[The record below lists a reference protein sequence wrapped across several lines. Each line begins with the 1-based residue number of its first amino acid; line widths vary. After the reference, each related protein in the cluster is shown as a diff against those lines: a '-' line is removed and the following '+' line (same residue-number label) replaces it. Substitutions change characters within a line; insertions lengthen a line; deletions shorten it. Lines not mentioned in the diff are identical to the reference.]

1 MTAQVQ
7 LGPEL
12 ESLDDI
18 ETLAFAG
25 LKGDKK
31 LKLLPTPWP
40 ENSLP
45 PPTSSLFSIASRTG
59 ILAAAGP
66 DVLVIATTKS
76 VRDTLSGNGEDVEG
90 ATGVKAFT
98 PQVTIPL
105 PRLSQVAFSSNESFL
120 VVSAEQGGGLA
131 VYEVPKLQQ
140 LNPQPAFQIP
150 TNSTSVRALIPNP
163 APEFEDLFSIVLTDG
178 TLLLAH
184 LREQKLVQG
193 PTGDTVLHRNVSSIS
208 WSARGKQLVAGLGD
222 GTAVQIKQDGSIVA
236 QIPRPP
242 EIGADNHVVSIYWL
256 DNDTFFVTHCP
267 TQRLPE
273 EVPEP
278 THHIMTTDTSRANFT
293 FSKIGEEPC
302 FPVLD
307 GKRGYPYHYFLTRLR
322 RWGQLTDLLILI
334 STDGT
339 DVGTLTNSAKPL
351 APGAAV
357 NVYTVT
363 RLEDSRRAMV
373 PPEIFSD
380 DAKSGMLSD
389 SSVIGV
395 ALDLSATDV
404 VLGPIPKE
412 EEINQSSTPL
422 PAFMLLNHEGILCAW
437 WVVYNDSIK
446 EGTAYPGLIAA
457 SGATPA
463 TAVTSTPTNPAEE
476 TPKPLSQPSGFGTV
490 GGGFAKPATPA
501 FGAGGFGT
509 PSGGA
514 KFGQSAF
521 PSSTPLGIPA
531 ALGFG
536 KPSFGSVATPAFGST
551 ATPAFGS
558 TATPAFG
565 STGGIGNRASP
576 WAAQAAT
583 PQKFDA
589 PQGGFASF
597 GGAASGFGKL
607 ASNTPSQSPFAAAGN
622 APISGFGALG
632 QSKPGSL
639 FGQKAEPTSFTGTT
653 KDSFGSTVT
662 IGSSFGGGAT
672 PSSWAQTPAQPP
684 SLFGGAQTS
693 SFASTNVSSMGDS
706 DDAQNRERDEATP
719 TPQVPPTQP
728 QGLFAGGGFKL
739 GSSFQ
744 GDGSAKDDL
753 PKPRQPSSSSLFGGS
768 FLSGVDSKPKEPAT
782 PVRGE
787 ELSPPRS
794 GEASTTP
801 ASQPTF
807 QSINEP
813 SLFGGLPSTTPS
825 HTPAKEPPKPAQ
837 TPAAPSPPES
847 PGGEDAPLPP
857 DPMTFK
863 PKETNN
869 DDLPPIAGSP
879 PVQVEAPDSSP
890 ISSPESSS
898 RGSDGDI
905 SVEEQED
912 TEEEEPASNHRL
924 PAQKPTWSFGQSGLG
939 QSPQIPPQAPT
950 PPVKSGT
957 SSRSRDQSRSPSRSP
972 VRNLFQQSSTPAGN
986 PFATQK
992 SVLFPPT
999 TRPQDSLRS
1008 PSPQRSASTSVLGHH
1023 QKSSR
1028 TASPFA
1034 VPAAQPPPQPP
1045 APAPEVS
1052 DLFDD
1057 EDDRIRQEL
1066 KSELVPNRRLDPFV
1080 AHQNYT
1086 GGSETKTGVPAQI
1099 ETVYRDINSMIDT
1112 LGLNARSLASF
1123 VKYHD
1128 ESSRGDEI
1136 TREDLDKALDEG
1148 EDGDWDSAWCL
1159 AEIDQ
1164 LKVLEDEMGKQL
1176 KEGRLTQV
1184 HDKLLQLAGLSQDVH
1199 KLRARVADVKLQIQA
1214 RNDPASLERL
1224 RLQPLSADVA
1234 KMQQELRDSF
1244 AALLKRLATAE
1255 EEVVLLRAKIA
1266 GAGKGGRGAR
1276 MQVPT
1281 VEAVT
1286 RTIEKMTAMVSKK
1299 SIDIDVLEN
1308 AVRKLNIKERVG
1320 TAGHRAST
1328 RGREREGSP
1337 FATPPRGSNGVVAL
1351 RGSLREN
1358 TTTGRYGLFDTPD
1371 STPQKNGNGGGEG
1384 VSREAV
1390 RVFAEKKATRR
1401 KLGEFLAR
1409 AVGERGTKVTHVGA

>member
-1 MTAQVQ
+1 MSAQVQ

-12 ESLDDI
+12 ERLDDI
-18 ETLAFAG
+18 ETLGFAG

-45 PPTSSLFSIASRTG
+45 PPTSSLFSVASRTG
-59 ILAAAGP
+59 ILAGAGP

-76 VRDTLSGNGEDVEG
+76 VRDTLTGNGEDVKD
-90 ATGVKAFT
+90 AAGVKAFT

-105 PRLSQVAFSSNESFL
+105 PRLSQIAFSSNESFL

-131 VYEVPKLQQ
+131 VYEVSKLQEP
-140 LNPQPAFQIP
+140 NPQPAFQIP
-150 TNSTSVRALIPNP
+150 TNGTSVRALIPNP
-163 APEFEDLFSIVLTDG
+163 APEVEDLFSIVLTDG
-178 TLLLAH
+178 SLLLAH
-184 LREQKLVQG
+184 LKEQKLVQG

-242 EIGADNHVVSIYWL
+242 EIGADQHVASIYWL

-267 TQRLPE
+267 TQRPE
-273 EVPEP
+273 EIDSPS
-278 THHIMTTDTSRANFT
+278 HHIITTDKGRANFS
-293 FSKIGEEPC
+293 FSKIGDEPC
-302 FPVLD
+302 FPVLE

-322 RWGQLTDLLILI
+322 RWDELDDLLILI
-334 STDGT
+334 STDST
-339 DVGTLTNSAKPL
+339 DVGTLTKSSKPL
-351 APGAAV
+351 APGGAV
-357 NVYTVT
+357 NVYAATN
-363 RLEDSRRAMV
+363 LEDSRRAMV

-380 DAKSGMLSD
+380 DAKSGNLSD

-412 EEINQSSTPL
+412 EEIDRSSTPL
-422 PAFMLLNHEGILCAW
+422 PAFMLLNHEGVLCAW
-437 WVVYNDSIK
+437 WIVYNDSIK
-446 EGTAYPGLIAA
+446 AGTAYPGLIAA
-457 SGATPA
+457 SSATPA
-463 TAVTSTPTNPAEE
+463 TISAATPTKPAEE
-476 TPKPLSQPSGFGTV
+476 APKPLPQPSMFGAV

-521 PSSTPLGIPA
+521 PSSTPLGAPA
-531 ALGFG
+531 AAGFG
-536 KPSFGSVATPAFGST
+536 KSSFSSVTTPAFGTPST
-551 ATPAFGS
+551 LAFGS

-576 WAAQAAT
+576 WAAQATT
-583 PQKFDA
+583 PKKTDA
-589 PQGGFASF
+589 PGGGFASF

-622 APISGFGALG
+622 APVSGFGALG

-639 FGQKAEPTSFTGTT
+639 FGQKPEPTSFTGTT

-693 SFASTNVSSMGDS
+693 SFASTNVSSLGDS

-719 TPQVPPTQP
+719 TPQVPPTEQP
-728 QGLFAGGGFKL
+728 KGLFATGGFKL
-739 GSSFQ
+739 DSSFK
-744 GDGSAKDDL
+744 GDGSAQDDL

-782 PVRGE
+782 PVKGE
-787 ELSPPRS
+787 ELSPPRA

-801 ASQPTF
+801 AAQPSF
-807 QSINEP
+807 QSINRP
-813 SLFGGLPSTTPS
+813 SLFGGPSTTPS

-863 PKETNN
+863 PKETSN

-898 RGSDGDI
+898 RGSEGNI
-905 SVEEQED
+905 SVEEHE
-912 TEEEEPASNHRL
+912 ESEEEPESNKPRL
-924 PAQKPTWSFGQSGLG
+924 LAQKPTWSFGHSGLG

-957 SSRSRDQSRSPSRSP
+957 SSRSRNQSRSPSRSP

-986 PFATQK
+986 PFTTQK
-992 SVLFPPT
+992 GPALFPPN
-999 TRPQDSLRS
+999 RPQDSLRS
-1008 PSPQRSASTSVLGHH
+1008 PSPQRSASASVLGQH
-1023 QKSSR
+1023 QKASR

-1052 DLFDD
+1052 DLSDD
-1057 EDDRIRQEL
+1057 ENDRIRQEL
-1066 KSELVPNRRLDPFV
+1066 KAELIPSRRLDPFV

-1123 VKYHD
+1123 VKFHD
-1128 ESSRGDEI
+1128 ESSRGDAI
-1136 TREDLDKALDEG
+1136 TRDDLDTALDEG

-1159 AEIDQ
+1159 AEIEQ
-1164 LKVLEDEMGKQL
+1164 LVVLETEMGKTL
-1176 KEGRLTQV
+1176 ADGRLTHV

-1199 KLRARVADVKLQIQA
+1199 KLRTRVADVKLQIQA
-1214 RNDPASLERL
+1214 RNDPASVERL

-1255 EEVVLLRAKIA
+1255 EDVVLLRAKLA

-1276 MQVPT
+1276 TQVPT

-1299 SIDIDVLEN
+1299 SVDIDMLEN
-1308 AVRKLNIKERVG
+1308 AVRKLNIKER
-1320 TAGHRAST
+1320 ASLRAST
-1328 RGREREGSP
+1328 RGRGEREGSP
-1337 FATPPRGSNGVVAL
+1337 FSTPPRSSRAGAVVL
-1351 RGSLREN
+1351 RGSLRES

-1371 STPQKNGNGGGEG
+1371 GTPQKGGKEG

-1390 RVFAEKKATRR
+1390 RVFVEKKATRR

-1409 AVGERGTKVTHVGA
+1409 AVQERGTKVTQVGA